1 MKPKLKR
8 SVAGVGHDAAAEFN
22 EHWWT
27 TLYDKA
33 AANVEVGGRK
43 LTNIINMIVCYSMT
57 SKWLKQA
64 NIILWQLLTIR

>member
-1 MKPKLKR
+1 MYREFYYKKKTFSLGKGLGKHENGISEALKPKLKR

-33 AANVEVGGRK
+33 AANVEVG
-43 LTNIINMIVCYSMT
+43 TF
-57 SKWLKQA
+57 
-64 NIILWQLLTIR
+64 